1 VKPIINIHF
10 ETVVEE
16 HQKTYHVL
24 PVSDFLALS
33 RQCSSILITDAFERR
48 VTQVPDEGAPMTRGG
63 FVRVH
68 MGCERDLS
76 RI

>member
-1 VKPIINIHF
+1 MKPIISIHW
-10 ETVVEE
+10 ETTEE
-16 HQKTYHVL
+16 HQKTHHVL

-33 RQCSSILITDAFERR
+33 RQCTSILVTDAFERR

-63 FVRVH
+63 FVRVR
-68 MGCERDLS
+68 MGCERGLS